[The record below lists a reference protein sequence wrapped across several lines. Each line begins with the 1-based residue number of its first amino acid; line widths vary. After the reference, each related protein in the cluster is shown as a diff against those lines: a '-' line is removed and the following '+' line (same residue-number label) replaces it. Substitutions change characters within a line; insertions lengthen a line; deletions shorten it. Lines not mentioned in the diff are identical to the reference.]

1 MRITCFI
8 VCFIGIALTGCSE
21 RRSEERL
28 LEMAVKLEENSTKI
42 GELSV
47 TLEGINT
54 RLSGIEESLQT
65 LAQGSGGVGNPLSA
79 SASAPA
85 VGNVDLAST
94 FRQVAVLTEELASLK
109 DEMAFTKEA
118 LEKTVRKLS
127 RQGGKDPI
135 KAIYALAGEP
145 EEFVKGLDGL
155 LANGSVRIGDPVA
168 RQSFEAELLQLR
180 DRVVGGHSPEELYQ
194 ELRARIVE
202 KLNFVSDEKDRQ
214 AIQRAISNLD
224 NCTEQ
229 ELQKRLDQYGRE
241 RTLHD
246 LFRIVKTYG
255 LQREDLVVSFPGL
268 SRKK

>member
-1 MRITCFI
+1 MRITSFI
-8 VCFIGIALTGCSE
+8 VCFIVIALTGCSE
-21 RRSEERL
+21 RRSEECL

-85 VGNVDLAST
+85 VGNVDLEST
-94 FRQVAVLTEELASLK
+94 LRQVAVLTEELALLK
-109 DEMAFTKEA
+109 DAMASTKEA
-118 LEKTVRKLS
+118 LEKTARELS
-127 RQGGKDPI
+127 KPKDPI
-135 KAIYALAGEP
+135 KAIHALAGEP

-180 DRVVGGHSPEELYQ
+180 DRVVSGHTPEELYQ
-194 ELRARIVE
+194 ELRAGIVE

-214 AIQRAISNLD
+214 EIQRAISNLD

-241 RTLHD
+241 RTLHE

-255 LQREDLVVSFPGL
+255 LQKEDLVVSFPGL